1 MNTVR
6 LTEKATKGAA
16 MLLGGFDGLHI
27 GHRRLLA
34 QAKRTGLPVG
44 AMTIVGGKGTDS
56 LFTPRERELIFR
68 EVGVDF
74 VFELPFAEIKAMS
87 PQAFLELLVAEFS
100 PKRYICGEDFRFG
113 AGAAGTPALLR
124 ALGAEA
130 DVLPLLEKDGEK
142 ISSGGIKRRIAAGEV
157 ATAAELLGQ
166 PFFLLGEVV
175 SGRQIGRTLDFP
187 TANMLYPNG
196 KRAPK
201 IGVYETRVCVDGR
214 VYKGITNYG
223 ARPTFDNAEVLTET
237 YLDGFTGNLYGR
249 ELRVEFVRR
258 LRDAQRFETAEL
270 LRAQLQKDIRQ
281 VRGE

>member
-1 MNTVR
+1 
-6 LTEKATKGAA
+6 

-44 AMTIVGGKGTDS
+44 AMTIVGGKSTDS

-142 ISSGGIKRRIAAGEV
+142 ISSGGIKRRVAAGEV

-187 TANMLYPNG
+187 TANILYPNG
-196 KRAPK
+196 KCAPK

-223 ARPTFDNAEVLTET
+223 ARPTFDNDEVLTET
-237 YLDGFTGNLYGR
+237 YLDGFTGDLYGR

-281 VRGE
+281 VRDE